1 MLRFRVWARAARALW
16 VVVVLFFAAPA
27 SASPWVEVGDQGLRS
42 DLEVLANHGVIGSL
56 LTTWPIPW
64 AQISAQLPIDGDAN
78 LPAHVRRSLKRVRK
92 RMKKETAT
100 REFRGDV
107 VTRVASEPALVR
119 DFATTGRDDVDV
131 RFRVEYM
138 GKSTAFRIGIGY
150 QGEANLDD
158 LGVEFDDSY
167 FGAVLGNWLLY
178 GGVIDHWWGPGEVS
192 SLILSNNARPFPRIG
207 LMRNNPT
214 AFETPW
220 LSWIGPWQLNA
231 FAGVLDDDGREIDN
245 TLAIGGRLALNPID
259 GLELGAAGTLMIC
272 GEGQPCN
279 LDAFKDALFRGEDQA
294 GAATNSNA
302 LAAWDFRYTSRLL
315 ASPFTLYGQMI
326 NEDFASLEDGFFG
339 HLSYLGGLTTWGS
352 LRDDGALWRLT
363 GEFSRTRAIN
373 NHATDGNNLTYSG
386 GVYRSGYRYHDRSLG
401 HSLDND
407 SVLFSLVATLT
418 DIRDWTYR
426 LAYHRAEINRDGT
439 ILGSRAGKPLSAS
452 AEDVNLVEAGLSV
465 PLRSGS
471 LEFEFRLQD
480 NEPDTPDEDEFEA
493 AIEADW
499 TFRF

>member
-1 MLRFRVWARAARALW
+1 MFKSPGWAPPRALW
-16 VVVVLFFAAPA
+16 VVVALFLAAPA
-27 SASPWVEVGDQGLRS
+27 SASPWAEVGDRRLRS
-42 DLEVLANHGVIGSL
+42 DLEILANHGIIGSL

-64 AQISAQLPIDGDAN
+64 AQISAQLPIDGDVN

-92 RMKKETAT
+92 RMKKETAA
-100 REFRGDV
+100 REFNGAF
-107 VTRVASEPALVR
+107 VTRLTSEPALVR
-119 DFATTGRDDVDV
+119 DFGTTSRDDIDTRV
-131 RFRVEYM
+131 RLEYM
-138 GKSTAFRIGIGY
+138 GKSTAFRFGVGL
-150 QGEANLDD
+150 QGDVNLDD
-158 LGVEFDDSY
+158 PDIEFDDSY
-167 FGAVLGNWLLY
+167 FASTAANWLLY

-192 SLILSNNARPFPRIG
+192 SLILSNNSRPFPRIG
-207 LMRNNPT
+207 IMRNHPT

-220 LSWIGPWQLNA
+220 LSWIGPWQLHA

-279 LDAFKDALFRGEDQA
+279 FDTFKDALFRGEDQP

-326 NEDFASLEDGFFG
+326 NEDFGSLEDGFFG
-339 HLSYLGGLTTWGS
+339 HLSYLGGLTTWGP
-352 LRDDGALWRLT
+352 LRGDGALWRLT
-363 GEFSRTRAIN
+363 TEFSRTRAIN
-373 NHATDGNNLTYSG
+373 NHATVGNNLTYNHNT
-386 GVYRSGYRYHDRSLG
+386 YRSGYRYHDRTLG

-426 LAYHRAEINRDGT
+426 LAFHRAEINRDGSVR
-439 ILGSRAGKPLSAS
+439 GGRVGKPLSAS
-452 AEDVNLVEAGLSV
+452 AEDINLVEAGLSV
-465 PLRSGS
+465 PLRAGS
-471 LEFEFRLQD
+471 LEFDLRLQD
-480 NEPDTPDEDEFEA
+480 NEPETPDDDEFEA
-493 AIEADW
+493 AIEAGW